1 MKLRLTA
8 LLCGLAVTLSAGI
21 ASADV
26 KLPAIFTS
34 HMVLQ
39 QKLANPVWGTAAPG
53 EEVTVAIGDQKLTTK
68 AGDDG
73 KWRVKLAPMDANAKP
88 QTLTVQG
95 KNEVKIDDVLVGEVW
110 ICSGQSN
117 MQWEVAQSTNAE
129 LEIATAKYP
138 QIRFISV
145 PQVGTQEPQ
154 ADFKGAWEVCSPATI
169 GKCSAVGYF
178 FGRQLHQQLEVPIG
192 LIDDAWGG
200 SACEAWINRETLA
213 KDGRFGELLA
223 AWEGFEKNFDKAKAD
238 ADHAAALEKWKAD
251 AAAAKEAGKQPPRAP
266 GHPGTKLTGNARPGN
281 IYNGVLLP
289 TIGYGIKGAIWY
301 QGESNA
307 SRAYQYRDLFPLM
320 IKSWRDEWKQGD
332 FSFYYVQLA
341 DFLQVKDQPG
351 ESNWAELREAQT
363 LTMDKLPNVGEAV
376 IIDIGEADDIH
387 PRNKVDVGNRLARW
401 ALAKDYGLKVNYQS
415 PRYKSM
421 EVADDGKVTVTFDH
435 VGSGLTTI
443 ESKDVKGFAVA
454 GEDKV
459 WHWATAEIDPKANN
473 KVIVSC
479 KAVAKPVAV
488 RYGWAD
494 NPICNLFSK
503 EDLPATPFR
512 SDDWPGLTIENKKP
526 F

>member
-1 MKLRLTA
+1 MKLRFSA
-8 LLCGLAVTLSAGI
+8 LLSGVASLLFASV
-21 ASADV
+21 ASAEV

-39 QKLANPVWGTAAPG
+39 QNHANPVWGLAAPG
-53 EEVTVAIGDQKLTTK
+53 ADVTVSIADQNVTAK
-68 AGDDG
+68 AGADG
-73 KWRVKLAPMDANAKP
+73 KWQVKLNPLKATAKP
-88 QTLTVQG
+88 LTLKV
-95 KNEVKIDDVLVGEVW
+95 KEANEIVIDDVLVGEVW

-154 ADFKGAWEVCSPATI
+154 ADFKGAWEVCSPTSI

-178 FGRQLHQQLEVPIG
+178 FGRQLHQQLDVPIG

-200 SACEAWINRETLA
+200 SACEAWINRKTLTE
-213 KDGRFGELLA
+213 DGRFAELIA
-223 AWEGFEKNFDKAKAD
+223 SWEGIEKSYDKEKAD
-238 ADHAAALEKWKAD
+238 AAHKVALEKWKAD
-251 AAAAKEAGKQPPRAP
+251 AEAAKAAGKPIPRQP
-266 GHPGTKLTGNARPGN
+266 GHPGNQLTGNSRPGN

-307 SRAYQYRDLFPLM
+307 GRAYQYRDLFPLM
-320 IKSWRDEWKQGD
+320 IQTWRDEWKQGE
-332 FSFYYVQLA
+332 FPFYYVQLA
-341 DFLQVKDQPG
+341 DYKPVQAEPV
-351 ESNWAELREAQT
+351 ESDWAELREAQT
-363 LTMDKLPNVGEAV
+363 MTMDKLKNVGEAV

-401 ALAKDYGLKVNYQS
+401 ALAKDYGVKVNYQS

-421 EVADDGKVTVTFDH
+421 EVADGKVTVTFDH
-435 VGSGLTTI
+435 VGSGLTTV
-443 ESKDVKGFAVA
+443 ESRDVKGFAVA
-454 GEDKV
+454 GEDKK
-459 WHWATAEIDPKANN
+459 WYWAEASLSPKANN
-473 KVIVSC
+473 QVIVSS
-479 KAVAKPVAV
+479 AKVKNPVAV
-488 RYGWAD
+488 RYAWAD
-494 NPICNLFSK
+494 NPICNLHSK

-512 SDDWPGLTIENKKP
+512 SDDWPGLTAGKQ
-526 F
+526 

>member
-1 MKLRLTA
+1 MKLRFSA
-8 LLCGLAVTLSAGI
+8 LFLGLASLLFAGV

-53 EEVTVAIGDQKLTTK
+53 EDVTVSIGEQKLSAK

-73 KWRVKLAPMDANAKP
+73 KWRVKLAPMDATSKP
-88 QTLTVQG
+88 LTLTVEG
-95 KNEVKIDDVLVGEVW
+95 KNKVTIEDVLVGEVW

-129 LEIATAKYP
+129 LEIAAAKYP

-154 ADFKGAWEVCSPATI
+154 ADFKGAWEVCSPASI

-178 FGRQLHQQLEVPIG
+178 FGRQLHQQLDVPVG

-213 KDGRFGELLA
+213 KDGRFNELIA
-223 AWEGFEKNFDKAKAD
+223 GWETFEKNYDKAKAD
-238 ADHAAALEKWKAD
+238 ADHAAALEKWKVE
-251 AAAAKEAGKQPPRAP
+251 AAAAKEAGKLPPRAP
-266 GHPGTKLTGNARPGN
+266 GHPGARLTGNARPGN

-307 SRAYQYRDLFPLM
+307 GRAYQYRDLFPLM
-320 IKSWRDEWKQGD
+320 IQSWRDEWKQGE
-332 FSFYYVQLA
+332 FPFYYVQLA
-341 DFLQVKDQPG
+341 DFLAVQPQPG
-351 ESNWAELREAQT
+351 ESSWAELREAQT
-363 LTMDKLPNVGEAV
+363 LTMDKLKNVGEAV

-401 ALAKDYGLKVNYQS
+401 ALAKDYGLKVNHQS
-415 PRYKSM
+415 PRFKSL
-421 EVADDGKVTVTFDH
+421 EVAADGKAIVTFDH

-443 ESKDVKGFAVA
+443 ESRDVKGFAVA
-454 GEDKV
+454 GEDKK
-459 WHWATAEIDPKANN
+459 WYWATAEINPKANN
-473 KVIVSC
+473 QVIVSC
-479 KAVAKPVAV
+479 KEVPKPVAV

-512 SDDWPGLTIENKKP
+512 SDDWPGLTFGKN
-526 F
+526 

>member
-1 MKLRLTA
+1 MKLRLSA
-8 LLCGLAVTLSAGI
+8 LLCGLALTLSSGI

-34 HMVLQ
+34 HLVLQ
-39 QKLANPVWGTAAPG
+39 RDLANPVWGTAAPG
-53 EEVTVAIGDQKLTTK
+53 EEVTVSIGDQKLTTK

-73 KWRVKLAPMDANAKP
+73 KWRVKLAPMAANAKP
-88 QTLTVQG
+88 QTITVKG
-95 KNEVKIDDVLVGEVW
+95 TNELKIEDVLVGEVW

-138 QIRFISV
+138 QMRFISV

-154 ADFKGAWEVCSPATI
+154 ADFKGEWSVVSPETV
-169 GKCSAVGYF
+169 GKLSAVGYF

-213 KDGRFGELLA
+213 KDGRFSDLLT
-223 AWEGFEKNFDKAKAD
+223 AWETFEKNYDKAKAD
-238 ADHAAALEKWKAD
+238 ADHAAALEKWKTE

-266 GHPGTKLTGNARPGN
+266 GHPGARLSGNARPGN

-307 SRAYQYRDLFPLM
+307 GRAYQYRDLFPLM

-332 FSFYYVQLA
+332 FPFYYVQLA

-363 LTMDKLPNVGEAV
+363 LTMDKLPNTGEAV

-401 ALAKDYGLKVNYQS
+401 ALAKDYGVKVNYQS

-443 ESKDVKGFAVA
+443 ESRDVKGFAVA

-473 KVIVSC
+473 KVIVTC
-479 KAVAKPVAV
+479 KSVAKPVAI

-512 SDDWPGLTIENKKP
+512 SDDWPGLTAENKKP